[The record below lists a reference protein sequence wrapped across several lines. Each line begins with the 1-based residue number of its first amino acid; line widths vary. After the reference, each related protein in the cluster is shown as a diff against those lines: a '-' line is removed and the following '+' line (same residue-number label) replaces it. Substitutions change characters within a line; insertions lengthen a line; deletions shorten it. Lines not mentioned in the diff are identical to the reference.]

1 MIKAKVYFA
10 ATALLLM
17 GAAEGAAQTT
27 FECKPPKSKVV
38 ASSIGKITSVSVPD
52 YAELFGTGLGT
63 TITQGSGDCVV
74 VEISALVGS
83 SNPAIVAPEIRVLLD
98 NTPSS
103 FPAKVIWPALGASSA
118 NFIFPKV
125 AAGTHRVR
133 VQFAVPAGRP
143 STTRALVQHYNVII
157 HHAPPL

>member
-1 MIKAKVYFA
+1 MKNAKVYFA
-10 ATALLLM
+10 ATAMLFM

-38 ASSIGKITSVSVPD
+38 ALSIGKITAVKPPN

-103 FPAKVIWPALGASSA
+103 FPAQVVWPSLGVSSA
-118 NFIFPKV
+118 NFVFPKV
-125 AAGTHRVR
+125 AAGTHRIR
-133 VQFAVPAGRP
+133 VQYRVPAGHP
-143 STTRALVQHYNVII
+143 SGTPKRWCNITT
-157 HHAPPL
+157 